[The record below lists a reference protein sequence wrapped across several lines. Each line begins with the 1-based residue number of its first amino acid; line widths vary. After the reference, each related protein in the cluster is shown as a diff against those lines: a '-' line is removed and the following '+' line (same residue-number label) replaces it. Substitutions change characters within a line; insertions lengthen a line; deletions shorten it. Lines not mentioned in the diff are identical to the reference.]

1 MKKIN
6 TYLLSFIMLL
16 SCILPFV
23 PTKVNAMANTYTYAY
38 IDATE
43 LGPRT
48 CPSTSCGRV
57 YHDEGGIIWLY
68 RPRVVE
74 VIGYSG
80 SWAQIRWNYWG
91 FTYTGYI
98 LQEYLGNKKT
108 VTLDQNYANSLR
120 SKGFPES
127 YVEKLTKMHAIHP
140 KWNFEVSNT
149 NVSLTDAVNG
159 EYSPINKNL
168 ISTTNKNQL
177 STDAG
182 AYSNGNYV
190 QFEPGWYA
198 PSKDTLKYYMDPRN
212 FLDDNSIFMFEQ
224 LSYNSNVTESDVQS
238 MLNGTF
244 MAGSFSYNGQTYTYA
259 KAFMEAGKNNNVNPV
274 HLAARVLQEQG
285 TNGSATTNMNYNGQT
300 YHNYFNFNA
309 SGSSTNEIVNNALTY
324 ARSKG
329 WNNPYLAINGG
340 AAGIS
345 DGYISNNQDTLY
357 YQKFNIVGS
366 SRYWHQYM
374 ANIQA
379 PYREGYSSYSSYF
392 RTGLINT
399 SFTFIIPV
407 YSDMVDS
414 TTLATKSNNN
424 NLNAL
429 NISNVSL
436 NPAFNSS
443 ITTYNATVDYSVSSV
458 KVTATKAHD
467 KASINGEGTVNLNV
481 GTNTIK
487 VDVTSEDG
495 SKKTYTVT
503 ITRKEQEKVDL
514 NKATPDDLV
523 KNLGYKNDNNN
534 LTGFTLGQDISKV
547 ISSIKSKASGATV
560 KVYNSSN
567 KEMTS
572 GVIATGQKISLTFNG
587 KTINYN
593 VIIVGDTNG
602 DGKISAQD
610 FSKVKSHILGSTSLS
625 GSYIKAAD
633 ANKDGK
639 VSAQDFSKIKSHIL
653 GSSKLVQ

>member
-6 TYLLSFIMLL
+6 IYLLVFVMIL

-48 CPSTSCGRV
+48 CPSTDCGRV

-80 SWAQIRWNYWG
+80 SWAQIKWNYWG

-127 YVEKLTKMHAIHP
+127 YVESLTKMHAIHP

-149 NVSLTDAVNG
+149 GVSLTDAVNN
-159 EYSPINKNL
+159 EYSPVYKNL

-177 STDAG
+177 STDPA
-182 AYSNGNYV
+182 AYSNGNYI

-244 MAGSFSYNGQTYTYA
+244 MAGSFVYNGQTYTYA
-259 KAFMEAGKNNNVNPV
+259 RAFMEAGKSSNVNPV
-274 HLAARVLQEQG
+274 HLAARVIQEQG
-285 TNGSATTNMNYNGQT
+285 SNGSATTNMNYNGQT

-309 SGSSTNEIVNNALTY
+309 SGSSTNEIVSNALSY
-324 ARSKG
+324 AVSHG
-329 WNNPYLAINGG
+329 WNNPYLAIKGG
-340 AAGIS
+340 ADGIAN
-345 DGYISNNQDTLY
+345 GYISNSQDTLY

-379 PYREGYSSYSSYF
+379 PYKESYSTYSSYF
-392 RTGLINT
+392 NNNLLNN
-399 SFTFIIPV
+399 SYTFKIPV
-407 YSDMVDS
+407 YTDMPAGTVI
-414 TTLATKSNNN
+414 ATKSNNN

-429 NISNVSL
+429 SISNVTL

-443 ITTYNATVDYSVSSV
+443 ITTYNSTVDYSVSSV
-458 KVTATKAHD
+458 DVSATKAHD
-467 KASINGEGTVNLNV
+467 KATVTGTGKVNLKV

-487 VDVTSEDG
+487 VDVKAEDG
-495 SKKTYTVT
+495 SVKTYTIT
-503 ITRKEQEKVDL
+503 ITRKEEVKVEP
-514 NKATPDDLV
+514 NKVTPDNVVSSANL
-523 KNLGYKNDNNN
+523 KNNSDN
-534 LTGFTLGQDISKV
+534 LSGFTLGQDVSKV
-547 ISSIKSKASGATV
+547 INLLKSKNTNASI
-560 KVYNSSN
+560 KVYNSSD
-567 KEMTS
+567 KEITS
-572 GVIATGQKISLTFNG
+572 GLISTGQKIKISINNNT
-587 KTINYN
+587 KTYG
-593 VIIVGDTNG
+593 IIVYGDTNG
-602 DGKISAQD
+602 DGKIGIADYAKIKDS
-610 FSKVKSHILGSTSLS
+610 ILGKTAINGVYRSAS
-625 GSYIKAAD
+625 D
-633 ANKDGK
+633 VNKDGK
-639 VSAQDFSKIKSHIL
+639 IGIADYAKVKDYIIGKISKIE
-653 GSSKLVQ
+653 

>member
-1 MKKIN
+1 MKKIS
-6 TYLLSFIMLL
+6 TYLLSFIMFL
-16 SCILPFV
+16 SCVLPFV
-23 PTKVNAMANTYTYAY
+23 PSKVEAMASTYTYAY

-48 CPSTSCGRV
+48 CPSTNCGRV

-80 SWAQIRWNYWG
+80 SWAQIKWNYWG

-127 YVEKLTKMHAIHP
+127 YVESLTKMHAIHP

-149 NVSLTDAVNG
+149 GVSLTDAVNG
-159 EYSPINKNL
+159 EYSPVYKNL

-177 STDAG
+177 STDGA
-182 AYSNGNYV
+182 AYSNGNYI

-244 MAGSFSYNGQTYTYA
+244 MAGSFNYNGQTYTYA
-259 KAFMEAGKNNNVNPV
+259 RAFMEAGRNNNVNPV

-285 TNGSATTNMNYNGQT
+285 TNGSATSSMNYGGQT
-300 YHNYFNFNA
+300 YYNYFNFNA
-309 SGSSTNEIVNNALTY
+309 SGSTTSEIINNALSY
-324 ARSKG
+324 ARNKG

-379 PYREGYSSYSSYF
+379 PYKESYTTYSSYF
-392 RTGLINT
+392 NNNLLNN
-399 SFTFIIPV
+399 SYTFKIPV
-407 YSDMVDS
+407 YSDMPAG
-414 TTLATKSNNN
+414 TIIATKSNNN

-429 NISNVSL
+429 SISNVSL

-458 KVTATKAHD
+458 EVSATKAHD
-467 KASINGEGTVNLNV
+467 KATISGTGKVNLNV

-487 VDVTSEDG
+487 VNVTAEDG
-495 SKKTYTVT
+495 TVKTYTVT
-503 ITRKEQEKVDL
+503 ITRKEEVKIDPS
-514 NKATPDDLV
+514 KATPDNV
-523 KNLGYKNDNNN
+523 VSSAGYKNSSNN
-534 LTGFTLGQDISKV
+534 LSGFTIGEDVSKV
-547 ISSIKSKASGATV
+547 INFLKSKNSNATV
-560 KVYNSSN
+560 KVVNSSN
-567 KEMTS
+567 KEITS
-572 GVIATGQKISLTFNG
+572 GVIATGQKISISVNG
-587 KTINYN
+587 STKTYN
-593 VIIVGDTNG
+593 VVVYGDTNG

-610 FSKVKSHILGSTSLS
+610 FSKVKSHILGSSSLNGVYS
-625 GSYIKAAD
+625 NAAD
-633 ANKDGK
+633 TNKDGK
-639 VSAQDFSKIKSHIL
+639 ISAQDFSKIKSHIL
-653 GSSKLVQ
+653 GTSKLIQ

>member
-1 MKKIN
+1 MKKIS
-6 TYLLSFIMLL
+6 TYLLSFVMLL
-16 SCILPFV
+16 SCVLPFV
-23 PTKVNAMANTYTYAY
+23 PDKVNAMASTYTYAY

-80 SWAQIRWNYWG
+80 SWAQIKWNYWG

-98 LQEYLGNKKT
+98 LQEYLGNKQT
-108 VTLDQNYANSLR
+108 VNLDQNYANSLR
-120 SKGFPES
+120 AKGFPES
-127 YVEKLTKMHAIHP
+127 YVESLTKMHAIHP

-149 NVSLTDAVNG
+149 GVSLTDAVNG
-159 EYSPINKNL
+159 EYSPIYKNL
-168 ISTTNKNQL
+168 ISTTNTNQL
-177 STDAG
+177 STDGA
-182 AYSNGNYV
+182 AYSNGSYI

-244 MAGSFSYNGQTYTYA
+244 MSGSFNYNGQNYTYA
-259 KAFMEAGKNNNVNPV
+259 RAFMEAGRNNNVNPV

-285 TNGSATTNMNYNGQT
+285 TNGSATSAMGYGGQT
-300 YHNYFNFNA
+300 YYNYFNFNA
-309 SGSSTNEIVNNALTY
+309 SGSTTSEIVSNALSY
-324 ARSKG
+324 AVSHG

-357 YQKFNIVGS
+357 YQKFNIVGG

-379 PYREGYSSYSSYF
+379 PYKESYTTYSSYF
-392 RTGLINT
+392 NNNLLNN
-399 SFTFIIPV
+399 SYTFKIPV
-407 YSDMVDS
+407 YSDMGGGS
-414 TTLATKSNNN
+414 YIPTKSNNN
-424 NLNAL
+424 NLNGL
-429 NISNVSL
+429 SISNVTL

-443 ITTYNATVDYSVSSV
+443 ITTYNATVDYNVSSV
-458 KVTATKAHD
+458 TVSATKAHD
-467 KASINGEGTVNLNV
+467 KATVNGTGTVNLKV
-481 GTNTIK
+481 GTNTIN
-487 VDVTSEDG
+487 VEVTAEDS

-503 ITRKEQEKVDL
+503 ITRKEEEKVDPST
-514 NKATPDDLV
+514 ATPDNV
-523 KNLGYKNDNNN
+523 VSASGYKNDNSN
-534 LTGFTLGQDISKV
+534 LTGFSLGEDISKV
-547 ISSIKSKASGATV
+547 SNYLKSKASGISV
-560 KVYNSSN
+560 KIYNSSN
-567 KEMTS
+567 KEITS
-572 GVIATGQKISLTFNG
+572 GSIATGQKISI
-587 KTINYN
+587 TINGNTKTYN
-593 VIIVGDTNG
+593 VIIYGDTNG

-610 FSKVKSHILGSTSLS
+610 FSKVKSHILGSTTLNGAFNS
-625 GSYIKAAD
+625 AAD
-633 ANKDGK
+633 TNKDGK
-639 VSAQDFSKIKSHIL
+639 ISAQDFSKIKSHIL
-653 GSSKLVQ
+653 GSSTLQQ

>member
-6 TYLLSFIMLL
+6 AYLLSFVILL
-16 SCILPFV
+16 SCVLPFI
-23 PTKVNAMANTYTYAY
+23 PTNVKAMASTYTYAY

-48 CPSTSCGRV
+48 CPSTNCGRV

-80 SWAQIRWNYWG
+80 SWAQIKWNYWG

-108 VTLDQNYANSLR
+108 VTLDQNYANTLR

-127 YVEKLTKMHAIHP
+127 YVESLTKMHAIHP

-149 NVSLTDAVNG
+149 GVSLTDAVNG
-159 EYSPINKNL
+159 EYSPVYKNL

-177 STDAG
+177 STDPA
-182 AYSNGNYV
+182 AYSNGNYI

-224 LSYNSNVTESDVQS
+224 LSYNSNVSESDLQA

-259 KAFMEAGKNNNVNPV
+259 RAFLEAGRNNNVNPV
-274 HLAARVLQEQG
+274 HLVARVLQEQG
-285 TNGSATTNMNYNGQT
+285 ASGSATSSMSYGGQT
-300 YHNYFNFNA
+300 YYNYFNFNA
-309 SGSSTNEIVNNALTY
+309 SGSTTQEIVNNALSY
-324 ARSKG
+324 ARNHG

-379 PYREGYSSYSSYF
+379 PYKESYTTYSSYF
-392 RTGLINT
+392 NKNLLNN
-399 SFTFIIPV
+399 SYTFKIPV
-407 YSDMVDS
+407 YSDMGGGS
-414 TTLATKSNNN
+414 AIATKSNNN
-424 NLNAL
+424 NLNGL
-429 NISNVSL
+429 SISNVTL

-458 KVTATKAHD
+458 TVSATKAHD
-467 KASINGEGTVNLNV
+467 KASVKGTGTVNLNV

-487 VDVTSEDG
+487 VNVTAEDG
-495 SKKTYTVT
+495 SVKTYTVT
-503 ITRKEQEKVDL
+503 ITRKEEEKVDPSQ
-514 NKATPDDLV
+514 ATPDNVV
-523 KNLGYKNDNNN
+523 KTAGYKNNSGN
-534 LTGFTLGQDISKV
+534 LSGFTVGEDVSKISKYL
-547 ISSIKSKASGATV
+547 KSKYSNATI
-560 KVYNSSN
+560 KIANSSN
-567 KEMTS
+567 KEITS
-572 GVIATGQKISLTFNG
+572 GVVSTGQKIQI
-587 KTINYN
+587 TINGNTRAYT
-593 VIIVGDTNG
+593 VIVYGDTNG

-610 FSKVKSHILGSTSLS
+610 FSRVKSYLLKTNNLS
-625 GSYIKAAD
+625 GAYVLAAD
-633 ANKDGK
+633 SNKDGK

-653 GSSKLVQ
+653 GTSKLSQ

>member
-6 TYLLSFIMLL
+6 TYLLSFVMFL
-16 SCILPFV
+16 SCILPFI
-23 PTKVNAMANTYTYAY
+23 PTKVNAIATTYTYAY

-48 CPSTSCGRV
+48 CPSTNCGRV

-80 SWAQIRWNYWG
+80 AWAQIKFNYWG

-98 LQEYLGNKKT
+98 LQEYLGNKQT
-108 VTLDQNYANSLR
+108 VTLDQNYANTLR

-127 YVEKLTKMHAIHP
+127 YVESLTKIHAIHP
-140 KWNFEVSNT
+140 KWNFEVSKT
-149 NVSLTDAVNG
+149 NVSLTDAVNN

-182 AYSNGNYV
+182 AYSNGNYI

-224 LSYNSNVTESDVQS
+224 LSYNSNVTEADVQA
-238 MLNGTF
+238 MLNGSF
-244 MAGSFSYNGQTYTYA
+244 MAGSFNYNGQTYTYA
-259 KAFMEAGKNNNVNPV
+259 RAFMEAGKNNNVNPV

-285 TNGSATTNMNYNGQT
+285 TRGSATSEMSYGGQT
-300 YHNYFNFNA
+300 YYNYFNFNA
-309 SGSSTNEIVNNALTY
+309 SGSTTSEIVNNALSY
-324 ARSKG
+324 ARLKG

-340 AAGIS
+340 ASGIS
-345 DGYISNNQDTLY
+345 NGYITNNQDTLY
-357 YQKFNIVGS
+357 YQKFNIIGS

-379 PYREGYSSYSSYF
+379 PYKESYTTYSSYF
-392 RTGLINT
+392 NNNLLNN
-399 SFTFIIPV
+399 SYTFKIPV
-407 YSDMVDS
+407 YSDMPAGTVI
-414 TTLATKSNNN
+414 ATKSNNN

-429 NISNVSL
+429 SISNVTL

-443 ITTYNATVDYSVSSV
+443 ITTYNSTVENSVSSV
-458 KVTATKAHD
+458 TVNATKAHD
-467 KASINGEGTVNLNV
+467 KASVSGTGTVNLNV
-481 GTNTIK
+481 GTNIVK
-487 VDVTSEDG
+487 VEVTAEDG

-503 ITRKEQEKVDL
+503 ITRKEEEKVDPSTV
-514 NKATPDDLV
+514 TPDKIINV
-523 KNLGYKNDNNN
+523 SGYKNDSNNI
-534 LTGFTLGQDISKV
+534 TGFTVGQDISKV
-547 ISSIKSKASGATV
+547 ISLLKGKVSNSTV
-560 KVYNSSN
+560 KMYNSNN
-567 KEMTS
+567 KEITS
-572 GVIATGQKISLTFNG
+572 GIISTGQKITITMNG
-587 KTINYN
+587 KTSNYN

-610 FSKVKSHILGSTSLS
+610 FSKVKSYIIGTGSIS

>member
-6 TYLLSFIMLL
+6 TYFLSIIMFL
-16 SCILPFV
+16 SCILPFI
-23 PTKVNAMANTYTYAY
+23 PTKVNAMATTYTYAY

-48 CPSTSCGRV
+48 CPSTNCGRV

-80 SWAQIRWNYWG
+80 SWAQIRFNYWG
-91 FTYTGYI
+91 FTYSGYI

-108 VTLDQNYANSLR
+108 VTLDQNYANTLR

-140 KWNFEVSNT
+140 KWNFEVSKT

-159 EYSPINKNL
+159 EYSPVYKNL

-177 STDAG
+177 STDSA
-182 AYSNGNYV
+182 AYSNGNYI

-224 LSYNSNVTESDVQS
+224 LSYNPNVTESDVQA

-244 MAGSFSYNGQTYTYA
+244 MAGSFVYNGQTYTYA
-259 KAFMEAGKNNNVNPV
+259 KAFMEAGKATNVNPV
-274 HLAARVLQEQG
+274 HLAARVIQEQG

-309 SGSSTNEIVNNALTY
+309 SGSTTQEIVNNALSY
-324 ARSKG
+324 ARSHG
-329 WNNPYLAINGG
+329 WNNPYLAIKGG
-340 AAGIS
+340 AEGIA
-345 DGYISNNQDTLY
+345 DGYISNNQDTLF
-357 YQKFNIVGS
+357 YQKFNLIGS
-366 SRYWHQYM
+366 NRYWHQYM

-379 PYREGYSSYSSYF
+379 PYKESYTTYSSYF
-392 RTGLINT
+392 NNNLLNN
-399 SFTFIIPV
+399 SYTFKIPV
-407 YSDMVDS
+407 YSDMPSGTVI
-414 TTLATKSNNN
+414 ATKSNNN

-429 NISNVSL
+429 SISGVSL

-443 ITTYNATVDYSVSSV
+443 ITTYNSTVENSVSSV
-458 KVTATKAHD
+458 TVSATKAHD
-467 KASINGEGTVNLNV
+467 KATVTGTGKVDLKV
-481 GTNTIK
+481 GSNTIK
-487 VDVTSEDG
+487 VEVTAEDG

-503 ITRKEQEKVDL
+503 ITRKEAEVIDPSKV
-514 NKATPDDLV
+514 TPDNV
-523 KNLGYKNDNNN
+523 VTATGYKNKSDN
-534 LTGFTLGQDISKV
+534 LSGFTVGEDVSKV
-547 ISSIKSKASGATV
+547 INYIKGKNSKATV
-560 KVYNSSN
+560 KVLNSSN
-567 KEMTS
+567 KEVTS
-572 GVIATGQKISLTFNG
+572 GLIATGQKISI
-587 KTINYN
+587 TINGNTKTYN
-593 VIIVGDTNG
+593 VIIYGDTSG
-602 DGKISAQD
+602 DGKISTID
-610 FSKVKSHILGSTSLS
+610 YSK
-625 GSYIKAAD
+625 IKAHIQNSSKLNGVYNSAAD
-633 ANKDGK
+633 TNKDGK
-639 VSAQDFSKIKSHIL
+639 ISTIDYSKIKAHIQNTQ
-653 GSSKLVQ
+653 KLTQ